1 MNRAVLIGLGV
12 VGVVALIVA
21 MAATFTVHQTQTA
34 LVLQLGNPVRAIS
47 EPGLH
52 FKLPFIQNVEYYDKR
67 ILDLDPPIQQ
77 VILSDRKRI
86 DVDSFARYRIVDPL
100 EFKKKAVTI
109 DNFRSVFGGRLNS
122 AVRAQV
128 GKVGLSDMVSAKR
141 DDVMLEITN
150 LLKAQEAEFGIEVVD
165 VRIGRTD
172 LPEDI
177 SNDVYNRMRSERE
190 REASLLRAEGDE
202 LKQRITAD
210 ADRQKTI
217 IIAEATGRR
226 ISCVVRATP
235 NATAFSG
242 KLTEPTRSSSPSTAR
257 WRPTARLWATTT
269 RRWCC
274 RPTARSSVS
283 SATSPAEWPRAAS
296 SYEDAPNEAER

>member
-12 VGVVALIVA
+12 VGVVALIVGMNA
-21 MAATFTVHQTQTA
+21 IFTVHQTQTA
-34 LVLQLGNPVRAIS
+34 LVLQLGNPVRAIY
-47 EPGLH
+47 EAGLH

-128 GKVGLSDMVSAKR
+128 GKVGLADMVSGKR

-202 LKQRITAD
+202 LKQRIVAD
-210 ADRQKTI
+210 ADRQMTI
-217 IIAEATGRR
+217 IIAEAT
-226 ISCVVRATP
+226 
-235 NATAFSG
+235 
-242 KLTEPTRSSSPSTAR
+242 
-257 WRPTARLWATTT
+257 RLAQILRGTG
-269 RRWCC
+269 
-274 RPTARSSVS
+274 
-283 SATSPAEWPRAAS
+283 
-296 SYEDAPNEAER
+296 DAERNRILGDAYGIDPEFFAFYRSMEAYRSALGGDDTTMVLSPDSAFFRFFGDITGGVAPRGE

>member
-12 VGVVALIVA
+12 VGVVALIVG
-21 MAATFTVHQTQTA
+21 MNATFTVHQTQTA
-34 LVLQLGNPVRAIS
+34 LVLQLGNPVRAIF
-47 EPGLH
+47 EAGLH

-67 ILDLDPPIQQ
+67 ILDLDPPIQT

-122 AVRAQV
+122 AVRAEV
-128 GKVGLSDMVSAKR
+128 AKVALFDMVSGKR
-141 DDVMLEITN
+141 VQVMQRITSI
-150 LLKAQEAEFGIEVVD
+150 LKSQEAEFGIVVVD

-202 LKQRITAD
+202 LKQRIVAD
-210 ADRQKTI
+210 ADRQMTI
-217 IIAEATGRR
+217 IIAEATRQ
-226 ISCVVRATP
+226 
-235 NATAFSG
+235 
-242 KLTEPTRSSSPSTAR
+242 
-257 WRPTARLWATTT
+257 
-269 RRWCC
+269 
-274 RPTARSSVS
+274 
-283 SATSPAEWPRAAS
+283 AEILRGAG
-296 SYEDAPNEAER
+296 DAERNRILGDAYGVDPEFFAFYLSMEAYRSALGDDNTTMVLSPDSAFFRFFGDITGGVAPRGE

>member
-12 VGVVALIVA
+12 VGVVALIVG
-21 MAATFTVHQTQTA
+21 MNATFTVHQTQTA
-34 LVLQLGNPVRAIS
+34 LVLQLGNPVRAIF

-67 ILDLDPPIQQ
+67 ILDLDPPIQT

-122 AVRAQV
+122 AVRAEV

-150 LLKAQEAEFGIEVVD
+150 LLKAQEDEFGIEVVD

-202 LKQRITAD
+202 LKQRIVAD
-210 ADRQKTI
+210 ADRQMTI
-217 IIAEATGRR
+217 IIAEATRQ
-226 ISCVVRATP
+226 
-235 NATAFSG
+235 
-242 KLTEPTRSSSPSTAR
+242 
-257 WRPTARLWATTT
+257 
-269 RRWCC
+269 
-274 RPTARSSVS
+274 
-283 SATSPAEWPRAAS
+283 AEILRGAG
-296 SYEDAPNEAER
+296 DAERNRILGDAYGVDPEFFAFYLSMEAYRSALGDDNTTMVLSPDSAFFRFFGDMTGGAAPRGE